1 MIIIAQ
7 KCKIKGDTFYTFFS
21 NFGPDS
27 FFLYVYQ
34 NLLCKL
40 KKEYHSTFNI
50 ASS

>member
-27 FFLYVYQ
+27 FSLYSYQ
-34 NLLCKL
+34 NLVCKL
-40 KKEYHSTFNI
+40 GKEYHTTSNKKL
-50 ASS
+50 